1 MSCIKV
7 ERLHPYR
14 RSDAAG
20 VHVLIQAD
28 ALANRP
34 APWHQALAFAL
45 EADHNCV
52 WPTHRIRGFLLTQ
65 QPLNL
70 SLCKPC

>member
-14 RSDAAG
+14 RSGAAG
-20 VHVLIQAD
+20 VHAPIQAK
-28 ALANRP
+28 ALTSRLS
-34 APWHQALAFAL
+34 PWHQALAFAL

-52 WPTHRIRGFLLTQ
+52 WPTHRIRSFLLTQ
-65 QPLNL
+65 PPLKL
-70 SLCKPC
+70 PSCKAC